1 TGDLVKYLPDGDLVY
16 VGRNDNQVKIRG
28 YRIELK
34 EIENIL
40 SGFGE
45 LGHCCIVDKE
55 LGGSK
60 TLVCYYTGRINDTL
74 LKHIKKQ
81 ARLFLPEYM
90 LPSHWSQI
98 DELPKTGHDK
108 IDIDTLKNLSILD
121 RKNKKQV
128 NMSKL
133 ERVIFLAWQKIL
145 QVSRIELDDNFFDIG
160 GSSIKALSLHAIL
173 QAELSL
179 DDISVVDLFEYP
191 TIRKYAKFIRTQYP
205 NLADSFDRG

>member
-1 TGDLVKYLPDGDLVY
+1 
-16 VGRNDNQVKIRG
+16 
-28 YRIELK
+28 
-34 EIENIL
+34 
-40 SGFGE
+40 
-45 LGHCCIVDKE
+45 
-55 LGGSK
+55 
-60 TLVCYYTGRINDTL
+60 
-74 LKHIKKQ
+74 
-81 ARLFLPEYM
+81 
-90 LPSHWSQI
+90 
-98 DELPKTGHDK
+98 
-108 IDIDTLKNLSILD
+108 
-121 RKNKKQV
+121 
-128 NMSKL
+128 MSKL